1 MGRVYLCLGQNAEVP
16 YYFERARVHI
26 WNIEE
31 LCYFLKENIWA
42 LEPSLF
48 SEGLTEWIGQQ
59 CGLTQLASRLE
70 LTQKKENTMENFVQE
85 LFGYTCYYEK
95 QEVENLLKVLR
106 ANADTDEHRR
116 RKSRGDYFLENGS
129 FVRALEEY
137 DELLKKPMGADSFL
151 LAAVWHNTGVA
162 QAGMFWFEKAAQS
175 FGQAYRISQNQES
188 ARQYLA
194 AMRMLLPAQEYVDF
208 LSQKPDL
215 YQASMGLERQL
226 EQCSTEWMQSE
237 VYNRFSEAAAKKEDG
252 RADEYDRFMQENISR
267 LQDEYRQA
275 AAR

>member
-59 CGLTQLASRLE
+59 CALTQLAARLE
-70 LTQKKENTMENFVQE
+70 LTRKKEKAMENFVQE

-129 FVRALEEY
+129 FGGCGKVGIENQKVVLFAKVGKRLTVGFSGCYFICHIVHLTVRIRQSHEAQPLPPRTALPWE
-137 DELLKKPMGADSFL
+137 
-151 LAAVWHNTGVA
+151 
-162 QAGMFWFEKAAQS
+162 
-175 FGQAYRISQNQES
+175 
-188 ARQYLA
+188 
-194 AMRMLLPAQEYVDF
+194 
-208 LSQKPDL
+208 PD
-215 YQASMGLERQL
+215 
-226 EQCSTEWMQSE
+226 
-237 VYNRFSEAAAKKEDG
+237 
-252 RADEYDRFMQENISR
+252 RATRRDPP
-267 LQDEYRQA
+267 
-275 AAR
+275 